1 MPLAAS
7 ALFIGPVAGL
17 ALQATA
23 AALPDAAGRQV
34 TLDAI
39 GTSGTPMSW
48 PERNNLVKMTP
59 VALHGMDYV
68 LRGMSA
74 YAKQG
79 RQ

>member
-23 AALPDAAGRQV
+23 AALPDAASRQV

-48 PERNNLVKMTP
+48 PERNNLFKMTP

-74 YAKQG
+74 YA
-79 RQ
+79 R